1 MRRMTLFRRSVH
13 TALGFAL
20 GALAAAFAD
29 AAAAKPAR
37 IVSLNIC
44 TDQLLLLL
52 VEPERIASLSFFA
65 RDPAYSALAAR
76 AHGLRTNQG
85 SIEEIL
91 PLAPDLV
98 LAGTFTTRATVGLLR
113 RLGYRVVEVPPETS
127 LAAARANI
135 DRVAD
140 AIGEPA
146 RGAALIAELD
156 RGLADVAAAARR
168 PLAAF
173 YWANGFTSGAGTLA
187 DAVAE
192 AAGLENLAAVRGV
205 RGIAHFPLELLLAA
219 APDLVILGRRHD
231 GAAIANETFRHP
243 ALRHFLET
251 RTWASVPD
259 RLWVCGTPLVAEAA
273 ARMAAAA
280 RDAALRKRP

>member
-1 MRRMTLFRRSVH
+1 MRHLTAFRRSIRV
-13 TALGFAL
+13 ALWLAS

-29 AAAAKPAR
+29 AAAAKPER

-65 RDPAYSALAAR
+65 RDPEYSALAAR

-98 LAGTFTTRATVGLLR
+98 LAGTFTTRATVFLLR

-127 LAAARANI
+127 FAEARANI
-135 DRVAD
+135 GRVA
-140 AIGEPA
+140 AAVGEPT
-146 RGAALIAELD
+146 RGEALIAELD
-156 RGLADVAAAARR
+156 RALGEVRAAAQK

-173 YWANGFTSGAGTLA
+173 YWANGFTSGRGTLA
-187 DAVAE
+187 NAVAE
-192 AAGLENLAAVRGV
+192 HAGFSNLAAVRGV
-205 RGIAHFPLELLLAA
+205 RGIAQLPLERLLAA
-219 APDLVILGRRHD
+219 EPDLVILGRRHD
-231 GAAIANETFRHP
+231 GAALANETFLHP
-243 ALRHFLET
+243 ALRHFLQA
-251 RTWASVPD
+251 RTTASVPD
-259 RLWVCGTPLVAEAA
+259 SLWVCGTPLLAEAA
-273 ARMAAAA
+273 ARLAAA
-280 RDAALRKRP
+280 RDAALQRQP